1 MSGRKAG
8 ENGSAPEGLDGAE
21 KETRVTGSGRGEV
34 RGSVGIVVDQ
44 RTRIENNLQPARL
57 QVRWVGFGPRGN
69 FIQPRMASDQSPPLL
84 NLIRCGGLENLSGQL
99 LYLSIFCGTTFIW
112 YMIYMLLET
121 PPASD
126 RVNIWMFSPAMQSP
140 AHRKFTGL
148 ETSWGG
154 FQLIL
159 ISLLLVLGVW
169 CVEWSTS
176 QCRCSFPLLDWPPGV
191 TIENLDFSTFFEQE
205 LVHFYNTGVWQNIL
219 LPNFDAW

>member
-1 MSGRKAG
+1 MNGRKAG

-84 NLIRCGGLENLSGQL
+84 NPIRCGGLENLSGQL

-121 PPASD
+121 PRHP
-126 RVNIWMFSPAMQSP
+126 I
-140 AHRKFTGL
+140 GL
-148 ETSWGG
+148 IFECLAQQCRAQHIESSRAWKLHGVG
-154 FQLIL
+154 FIKLIS
-159 ISLLLVLGVW
+159 ISLLLVPRAL
-169 CVEWSTS
+169 ELSTS

-191 TIENLDFSTFFEQE
+191 TIENLDFSTLFEQE